1 MGFLIT
7 TLILFAFTLLVPG
20 LASTTD
26 EEKALSAY
34 ELATARQELAQAARD
49 AAESNE
55 ELARTEIKLAEAN
68 KAQADALL
76 ELGKAYRADKDSL
89 KLGIEIQEKYRKE
102 LEKTNEKYKE
112 QVEEIDNLKA
122 ASKGFAKSFVGD
134 LAGMVGMTKRF
145 ENTLVGSFINAAK
158 EGEGLVD
165 VFEKVGKEMKKTFSF
180 ENIGASAIAKL
191 IEATVAVAK
200 EQDEAVSS
208 FIRATGTNEE
218 YAESISD
225 VFFNTRT
232 MGVSMGEAAAAA
244 ESLYTNMAIF
254 SRQNRETR
262 NELIETVSLMNEFGI
277 SNDIATESLDV
288 MTRVLGMS
296 ATEAART
303 SEEMVNFAERIGVPP
318 ARLIQELS
326 ATAPSLA
333 QFGNRTTEVLMDLTA
348 VAKATGIELNAL
360 VGIADRFD
368 TFEGAAESAG
378 RLNSILG
385 GPFLNS
391 IELLTA
397 EPADKIRQLG
407 QAMMDAGI
415 EFGQLGRFEQQA
427 IAAAAGIN
435 DMTQARAIFSGNLE
449 QNIADLEAENQALR
463 DFEERA
469 RTAQSFTD
477 QMAIAFRS
485 FATDIRDL
493 VVVVKNLLVGLS
505 TVVGWLTGT
514 GIGKFIFFGT
524 VISSLVMIIGGLA
537 VSLFALPKILGAVA
551 GALGITTGA
560 VTALTWALRGLMT
573 LTGLGL
579 LVGTLGTL
587 AGIFMPQSPP
597 LSHWIGETANAFRV
611 LGSVARE
618 ITPGISRFFGVMEDI
633 PSNFK
638 ATAAVEAITTV
649 DAKNAARMLKS
660 SASLSAGA
668 FNLVAAKTTATDMS
682 AIVQKMSNE
691 NKQYMNKLEQIA
703 TKPFSVQLKGRELG
717 RFVKEDVINRSELR
731 GRGLT

>member
-20 LASTTD
+20 LASVTD
-26 EEKALSAY
+26 EERAKAAY
-34 ELATARQELAQAARD
+34 ELSLAKLDLANSSKLAASGAKEEAEAAINLAKAQKEQSD
-49 AAESNE
+49 A
-55 ELARTEIKLAEAN
+55 LLKLAEVTGAGT
-68 KAQADALL
+68 DALKFF
-76 ELGKAYRADKDSL
+76 LGVQQDA
-89 KLGIEIQEKYRKE
+89 EKE

-112 QVEEIDNLKA
+112 QIEEINNLKA

-134 LAGMVGMTKRF
+134 LAGMAGMTKKF
-145 ENTLVGSFINAAK
+145 ENTFVGSFLNAAQ
-158 EGEGLVD
+158 ESEGLMNVL
-165 VFEKVGKEMKKTFSF
+165 KNVGKEMKETFSA
-180 ENIGASAIAKL
+180 ENIAASGIAKL

-200 EQDEAVSS
+200 EQDEAISS
-208 FIRATGTNEE
+208 FIRATGTNREL
-218 YAESISD
+218 AGSISD
-225 VFFNTRT
+225 VYFNTRL
-232 MGVSMGEAAAAA
+232 MGVTMGEAAAAA

-262 NELIETVSLMNEFGI
+262 NELIKAVSLMNEFGI

-303 SEEMVNFAERIGVPP
+303 SEEMANFAERIGVPP

-333 QFGNRTTEVLMDLTA
+333 QFGDRTTEVLMDLTA

-368 TFEGAAESAG
+368 TFEGAAEAAG

-397 EPADKIRQLG
+397 EPADKIRLLG
-407 QAMMDAGI
+407 QAIMDAGI
-415 EFGQLGRFEQQA
+415 EFSQLDRFEKQA
-427 IAAAAGIN
+427 IAATAGIN
-435 DMTQARAIFSGNLE
+435 DMTQAAAIFGGNLE
-449 QNIADLEAENQALR
+449 EGIANLEAQNQALI

-469 RTAQSFTD
+469 RDAQSFTD
-477 QMAIAFRS
+477 QMTIAFQS
-485 FATDIRDL
+485 FAVEIRPLINL
-493 VVVVKNLLVGLS
+493 VKELLMDFSRFVNF
-505 TVVGWLTGT
+505 LTNT
-514 GIGKFIFFGT
+514 GIGKFLFFGT
-524 VISSLVMIIGGLA
+524 VISGLVLTTTAFIA
-537 VSLFALPKILGAVA
+537 SLFALPKILATVSTALGVTTGAVA
-551 GALGITTGA
+551 G
-560 VTALTWALRGLMT
+560 LTFALRGLMA
-573 LTGLGL
+573 LTGLTL
-579 LVGTLGTL
+579 LIGTLGTL
-587 AGIFMPQSPP
+587 AGIFMPQSPA
-597 LSHWIGETANAFRV
+597 LYEYIEKTTQGFFG
-611 LGSVARE
+611 LGAIARE
-618 ITPGISRFFGVMEDI
+618 ITPSLARFFGVMEDI
-633 PSNFK
+633 PSDFK
-638 ATAAVEAITTV
+638 ATAAVETITTV

-660 SASLSAGA
+660 SVSLSAGA

-691 NKQYMNKLEQIA
+691 NRQYMNKLEQIA
-703 TKPFSVQLKGRELG
+703 TKPFVAELKGRELV
-717 RFVKEDVINRSELR
+717 RFVKEDVINRSDLG